1 MTTEQLVLLLLFGAA
16 GAAVGRL
23 VHLPVWPLTGS
34 ILGGA
39 AVHLL
44 GFGALTAPGWLST
57 LGQLLVG
64 CVVGSSV
71 GRNLFGAIRRVSRP
85 GAVVV
90 VTIIGVGVS
99 AGLVIAAAGWADPA
113 AALLGSVPGGVGEMV
128 AAAAGLG
135 ADSALVAGMHLIRL
149 FAVLLTLPLL
159 LRWARTWRPDK

>member
-1 MTTEQLVLLLLFGAA
+1 
-16 GAAVGRL
+16 
-23 VHLPVWPLTGS
+23 
-34 ILGGA
+34 
-39 AVHLL
+39 
-44 GFGALTAPGWLST
+44 
-57 LGQLLVG
+57 
-64 CVVGSSV
+64 VVGSSV
-71 GRNLFGAIRRVSRP
+71 GRNLLGAIRRVSRP

-159 LRWARTWRPDK
+159 LRWARTWRPDQ